1 MYTQTKNKKWIPE
14 KNKCKFTLELHEF
27 TRKIAFD
34 HYKMPSTIPV
44 KMNTMQDKQKRVVN
58 FDDAVEVYNK
68 WTSTTNSHMPISQE
82 DIAQRV
88 STESKIY
95 AT

>member
-1 MYTQTKNKKWIPE
+1 MQTKDKKYLFN
-14 KNKCKFTLELHEF
+14 KNKTTGVMELKKFIERLASKL
-27 TRKIAFD
+27 
-34 HYKMPSTIPV
+34 PSEIPV

-68 WTSTTNSHMPISQE
+68 WTTTTNKYTAISQD
-82 DIAQRV
+82 DIAQKI

>member
-1 MYTQTKNKKWIPE
+1 
-14 KNKCKFTLELHEF
+14 
-27 TRKIAFD
+27 
-34 HYKMPSTIPV
+34 
-44 KMNTMQDKQKRVVN
+44 MNTMKDKQKRVTN

-68 WTSTTNSHMPISQE
+68 WTTTTNSHQSISYE
-82 DIAQRV
+82 DIARII

>member
-1 MYTQTKNKKWIPE
+1 LIPDKLTNE
-14 KNKCKFTLELHEF
+14 
-27 TRKIAFD
+27 
-34 HYKMPSTIPV
+34 IPV
-44 KMNTMQDKQKRVVN
+44 KMNTMQDKQKRVIN

-68 WTSTTNSHMPISQE
+68 WTSTTNSHMPISQD
-82 DIAQRV
+82 DIAQKI